1 MPLEAVQVG
10 PSISNNN
17 NNSEK
22 NPSQPQQCP
31 TLAKATKA
39 NQAKRPS
46 LTTNP
51 LLNST

>member
-17 NNSEK
+17 NDNNEHNEN

-31 TLAKATKA
+31 TLAKARQPR
-39 NQAKRPS
+39 QATVINHKS
-46 LTTNP
+46 FT
-51 LLNST
+51 